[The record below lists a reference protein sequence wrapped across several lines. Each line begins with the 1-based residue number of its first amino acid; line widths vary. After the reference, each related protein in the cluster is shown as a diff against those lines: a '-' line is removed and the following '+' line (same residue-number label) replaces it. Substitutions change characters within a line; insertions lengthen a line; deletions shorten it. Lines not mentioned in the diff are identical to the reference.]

1 MELIRAKLEDSQ
13 DFIDLESNFSN
24 LKTYSNMTDPEEV
37 VEQIKNSIVYF
48 IKIGEEKIGSVSYE
62 KKSSDHFYI
71 DGLIIL
77 PKFQGQGYGR
87 EAMQKV
93 LTEIGS
99 VKRID
104 LVTHP
109 QNERAIKL
117 YESLGFKIES
127 RKENYFGDG
136 EPRVV
141 MAKMSQ

>member
-1 MELIRAKLEDSQ
+1 MELVKVTEKDLQTYLNLEAQFGD
-13 DFIDLESNFSN
+13 
-24 LKTYSNMTDPEEV
+24 LKTYSNITDPEEAL
-37 VEQIKNSIVYF
+37 EQIRKSVMYF
-48 IKIGEEKIGSVSYE
+48 IKIEGEKIGVVSY
-62 KKSSDHFYI
+62 KNKGDGHFYI

-87 EAMQKV
+87 EVMENILV
-93 LTEIGS
+93 EIGP

-109 QNERAIKL
+109 KNERAIKL

-127 RKENYFGDG
+127 QKENYFGDG

-141 MAKMSQ
+141 MAKIS